1 VIDAIP
7 IEYAG
12 GRSANGP
19 LLVIDHV
26 TGVGWDEDATITLDS
41 GERRHGVV
49 LDVNDDLAVVQVFEG
64 TSGISLAGVRV
75 AFSGTPMR
83 VPVGSQWLGRVCN
96 GRGDPIDGGPPV
108 RGEHLVAVNG
118 MPINPAARQLP
129 RDPIITGISA
139 IDGLT
144 TLVRGQK
151 LPIFSVGGLPHLEL
165 AAQIAAQARVGDGT
179 FQIVFAAMGVTHA
192 DADATRDALEERS
205 QSGDLVLF
213 INTASDPVIE
223 RVLTPR
229 LALTVAEH
237 LAFERGGHVLVLMCD
252 MTSYAE
258 AVREVS
264 AARGE
269 VPGRQGY
276 PGYLFS
282 DLASLYERCGRLRI
296 SSGSL
301 TQIPVLT
308 MPAGDITHPVPDLTG
323 YITEGQIVLS
333 QEMQS
338 RNVYPPFDAL
348 SSLSRL
354 MRHGVGPEQTRPD
367 HMAVAGQVYAAL
379 SHARQVRELTDL
391 VGETGLAENDRA
403 YLRFADALE
412 AGFINQGRADRRDI
426 DDSLERAWVALT
438 LLPTGDLSRLDPAD
452 LARHMAMAAQGS
464 SEGPA

>member
-1 VIDAIP
+1 MIDSIP
-7 IEYAG
+7 VEYVG
-12 GRSANGP
+12 GSSVSGP
-19 LLVIDHV
+19 LLVVEGV
-26 TGVGWDEDATITLDS
+26 TGVGWDEYVSITLDS
-41 GERRHGVV
+41 GEQRHGVV
-49 LDVNDDLAVVQVFEG
+49 LDVDDNLAVVQVFEG
-64 TSGISLAGVRV
+64 TSGISLGGIRV

-83 VPVGSQWLGRVCN
+83 VPVGQQWLGRVCN

-108 RGEHLVAVNG
+108 RGERLAPVNG
-118 MPINPAARQLP
+118 LPINPAARTLP
-129 RDPIITGISA
+129 SDPVITGISA

-165 AAQIAAQARVGDGT
+165 AAQIAAQAHVAGGA

-192 DADATRDALEERS
+192 DADSMRDALEERS
-205 QSGDLVLF
+205 ESGELVLL

-229 LALTVAEH
+229 IALTVAEH
-237 LAFERGGHVLVLMCD
+237 LAFERGGHVLVVMCD

-269 VPGRQGY
+269 VPGRHGY

-282 DLASLYERCGRLRI
+282 DLASLYERCGRLRV
-296 SSGSL
+296 SPGSL

-323 YITEGQIVLS
+323 YITEGQVVLS

-338 RNVYPPFDAL
+338 RGIYPPFDAM

-354 MRHGVGPEQTRPD
+354 MRHGVGAGRTRSD

-379 SHARQVRELTDL
+379 SRAGQVRELTDL
-391 VGETGLAENDRA
+391 VGETGIGAADRA
-403 YLRFADALE
+403 YLRFADQLE
-412 AGFINQGRADRRDI
+412 QQFINQRRTDAREV
-426 DDSLERAWVALT
+426 DDSLERAWAALT
-438 LLPTGDLSRLDPAD
+438 LLPAADLSRLDPVD
-452 LARHMAMAAQGS
+452 LSRHGIGAAAASTGV
-464 SEGPA
+464 AT

>member
-1 VIDAIP
+1 MIDAIP
-7 IEYAG
+7 IEYTGA
-12 GRSANGP
+12 RSVSGP
-19 LLVIDHV
+19 LLIVQDV
-26 TGVGWDEDATITLDS
+26 SGVGWDEDATITLDT
-41 GERRHGVV
+41 GEQRHGVV
-49 LDVNDDLAVVQVFEG
+49 LDVSNDLAVVQVFEG
-64 TSGISLAGVRV
+64 TSGISLDKVRV

-83 VPVGSQWLGRVCN
+83 VPVGPQWLGRVCN
-96 GRGDPIDGGPPV
+96 GRGEPIDGGPPV
-108 RGEHLVAVNG
+108 RGDHLVAVNG
-118 MPINPAARQLP
+118 VPINPAARQLP
-129 RDPIITGISA
+129 RDPIVTGISA

-165 AAQIAAQARVGDGT
+165 AAQIAAQARVAAGA

-192 DADATRDALEERS
+192 DADATRDVLEERS
-205 QSGDLVLF
+205 ESGDLALF
-213 INTASDPVIE
+213 INTASDPVVE

-282 DLASLYERCGRLRI
+282 DLASLYERCGRLQT
-296 SSGSL
+296 SEGSL

-354 MRHGVGPEQTRPD
+354 MRHGVGRDQTRED
-367 HMAVAGQVYAAL
+367 HMAVAGQIYAAL

-391 VGETGLAENDRA
+391 VGESGLGEGDRA

-412 AGFINQGRADRRDI
+412 IGFVNQGRSEGRTI
-426 DDSLERAWVALT
+426 DDSLERAWAALT
-438 LLPTGDLSRLDPAD
+438 LLPVGDLSRLDPAD
-452 LARHMAMAAQGS
+452 LARHVAAHAPAGS
-464 SEGPA
+464 ETAP

>member
-1 VIDAIP
+1 MIDAIP
-7 IEYAG
+7 IEYTGA
-12 GRSANGP
+12 RSVSGP
-19 LLVIDHV
+19 LLIVQDV
-26 TGVGWDEDATITLDS
+26 AGVSWDENATITLDT
-41 GERRHGVV
+41 GEQRHGVV
-49 LDVNDDLAVVQVFEG
+49 LDVSDDLAIVQVFEG
-64 TSGISLAGVRV
+64 TSGISLANVRV

-83 VPVGSQWLGRVCN
+83 VPVGPQWLGRVCN

-118 MPINPAARQLP
+118 VPINPAARQLP

-165 AAQIAAQARVGDGT
+165 AAQIAAQARVADGS

-205 QSGDLVLF
+205 ESGDLVLF
-213 INTASDPVIE
+213 INTASDPVVE

-282 DLASLYERCGRLRI
+282 DLASLYERCGRLQI
-296 SSGSL
+296 SPGSL

-333 QEMQS
+333 DEMQS

-354 MRHGVGPEQTRPD
+354 MRHGVGSHLTRPD

-391 VGETGLAENDRA
+391 VGETGLAESDRA

-412 AGFINQGRADRRDI
+412 TGFVNQGRSEGRDI
-426 DDSLERAWVALT
+426 DDSLERAWAALT
-438 LLPTGDLSRLDPAD
+438 LLPAGDLSRLDPGD
-452 LARHMAMAAQGS
+452 LARHLALPGH
-464 SEGPA
+464 GPLGARA

>member
-1 VIDAIP
+1 MA
-7 IEYAG
+7 
-12 GRSANGP
+12 
-19 LLVIDHV
+19 
-26 TGVGWDEDATITLDS
+26 
-41 GERRHGVV
+41 
-49 LDVNDDLAVVQVFEG
+49 
-64 TSGISLAGVRV
+64 
-75 AFSGTPMR
+75 
-83 VPVGSQWLGRVCN
+83 
-96 GRGDPIDGGPPV
+96 DG
-108 RGEHLVAVNG
+108 A
-118 MPINPAARQLP
+118 
-129 RDPIITGISA
+129 
-139 IDGLT
+139 
-144 TLVRGQK
+144 
-151 LPIFSVGGLPHLEL
+151 
-165 AAQIAAQARVGDGT
+165 

-205 QSGDLVLF
+205 ESGDLVLF
-213 INTASDPVIE
+213 LNTASDPVIE

-229 LALTVAEH
+229 IALTVAEH

-282 DLASLYERCGRLRI
+282 DLASIYERCGRLRI

-354 MRHGVGPEQTRPD
+354 MRHGVGPGQTRKD

-379 SHARQVRELTDL
+379 GHARQVRELTDL
-391 VGETGLAENDRA
+391 VGETGLSEGDRA

-412 AGFINQGRADRRDI
+412 AGFINQGRTEHRAI
-426 DDSLERAWVALT
+426 DDTLEHAWTALT
-438 LLPTGDLSRLDPAD
+438 MLPAGDLSRLDPVE
-452 LARHMAMAAQGS
+452 LARHMALSDRGRSGGS
-464 SEGPA
+464 T

>member
-1 VIDAIP
+1 M
-7 IEYAG
+7 
-12 GRSANGP
+12 
-19 LLVIDHV
+19 
-26 TGVGWDEDATITLDS
+26 
-41 GERRHGVV
+41 
-49 LDVNDDLAVVQVFEG
+49 LDVNGDLAVVQVFEG
-64 TSGISLAGVRV
+64 TSGVSISGVRV

-83 VPVGSQWLGRVCN
+83 VPVGQQWLGRVCN
-96 GRGDPIDGGPPV
+96 GRGEPIDGGPPV
-108 RGEHLVAVNG
+108 RGERLAAVNG
-118 MPINPAARQLP
+118 VPINPAARELP

-205 QSGDLVLF
+205 QAGDLVLF
-213 INTASDPVIE
+213 INTASDPVVE

-323 YITEGQIVLS
+323 YITEGQVVLS

-338 RNVYPPFDAL
+338 RNIYPPFDAL

-354 MRHGVGPEQTRPD
+354 MRHGVGHAQTRQD

-403 YLRFADALE
+403 YLRFADALD
-412 AGFINQGRADRRDI
+412 AGFINQSRTDHRGI
-426 DDSLERAWVALT
+426 DDSLERAWAALT
-438 LLPTGDLSRLDPAD
+438 LLPSGDLSRLDPAD
-452 LARHMAMAAQGS
+452 IARHMAASARDNPAAA
-464 SEGPA
+464 P

>member
-1 VIDAIP
+1 MGA
-7 IEYAG
+7 
-12 GRSANGP
+12 RSASGP
-19 LLVIDHV
+19 LLVVQGIS
-26 TGVGWDEDATITLDS
+26 GVGWDEYATITLDS
-41 GERRHGVV
+41 GERRHGMV
-49 LDVNDDLAVVQVFEG
+49 LDVDDDLAVVQVFEG
-64 TSGISLAGVRV
+64 TSGIIPSKVKV
-75 AFSGTPMR
+75 AFSGSPMR
-83 VPVGSQWLGRVCN
+83 IPVGQQWLGRVCN
-96 GRGDPIDGGPPV
+96 GRGDPIDDGPPV
-108 RGEHLVAVNG
+108 RAEHLVPVNG
-118 MPINPAARQLP
+118 VPINPVARELP
-129 RDPIITGISA
+129 RDAIVTGISA

-165 AAQIAAQARVGDGT
+165 AAQIAAQARVAEGS
-179 FQIVFAAMGVTHA
+179 FKIVFAAMGVTHA
-192 DADATRDALEERS
+192 DADATRDVLEERS
-205 QSGDLVLF
+205 ESGDLALF
-213 INTASDPVIE
+213 VNTASDPVIE

-237 LAFERGGHVLVLMCD
+237 LAFERGEHVLVLLCD

-269 VPGRQGY
+269 VPGRHGY

-282 DLASLYERCGRLRI
+282 DLASLYERCGRLKT
-296 SSGSL
+296 SPGSL

-308 MPAGDITHPVPDLTG
+308 MPSGDITHPVPDLTG

-354 MRHGVGPEQTRPD
+354 MRHGVGRDQTRQD
-367 HMAVAGQVYAAL
+367 HMAVAAQVYAAL

-391 VGETGLAENDRA
+391 VGESGLPEVDRA
-403 YLRFADALE
+403 YLRFADRLE
-412 AGFINQGRADRRDI
+412 TGFIDQGRAERRDI
-426 DDSLERAWVALT
+426 EDSLERAWGALM
-438 LLPTGDLSRLDPAD
+438 LLPSGELSRLDAAD
-452 LARHMAMAAQGS
+452 VASHLAASGRDGS
-464 SEGPA
+464 PDPT

>member
-1 VIDAIP
+1 MIDAIP
-7 IEYAG
+7 IEHTGA
-12 GRSANGP
+12 RSVSGP
-19 LLVIDHV
+19 LLIVQAV
-26 TGVGWDEDATITLDS
+26 SGVGWDEDAIITLDS

-49 LDVNDDLAVVQVFEG
+49 LDVSDDLAVIQVFEG
-64 TSGISLAGVRV
+64 TSGISLDRVRV

-83 VPVGSQWLGRVCN
+83 VPVGPQWLGRVCN
-96 GRGDPIDGGPPV
+96 GRGEPIDGGPPI
-108 RGEHLVAVNG
+108 RGGRLVAVNG
-118 MPINPAARQLP
+118 VPINPAARQLP
-129 RDPIITGISA
+129 RDPIVTGISA

-165 AAQIAAQARVGDGT
+165 AAQIAAQARVADGA

-192 DADATRDALEERS
+192 DANATRDVLEERS
-205 QSGDLVLF
+205 ESGDLALF
-213 INTASDPVIE
+213 INTASDPVVE

-282 DLASLYERCGRLRI
+282 DLASLYERCGRLQA
-296 SSGSL
+296 SPGSL

-308 MPAGDITHPVPDLTG
+308 MPSGDITHPVPDLTG
-323 YITEGQIVLS
+323 YITEGQVVLS
-333 QEMQS
+333 EAMQS
-338 RNVYPPFDAL
+338 RNVYPPFEAL

-354 MRHGVGPEQTRPD
+354 MRHGVGLDRTRPD

-391 VGETGLAENDRA
+391 VGETGLGESDRA
-403 YLRFADALE
+403 YLRFGDALE
-412 AGFINQGRADRRDI
+412 TGFLNQGRTEARSI
-426 DDSLERAWVALT
+426 EDSLERAWAALT
-438 LLPTGDLSRLDPAD
+438 LLPSGDLSRVDPDD
-452 LARHMAMAAQGS
+452 LARHLTAIRDEPTG
-464 SEGPA
+464 EHP

>member
-1 VIDAIP
+1 MIDAIP

-19 LLVIDHV
+19 LLVVDHV
-26 TGVGWDEDATITLDS
+26 TGVGWDEDATITLAS

-64 TSGISLAGVRV
+64 TSGISLSGVRV

-83 VPVGSQWLGRVCN
+83 VPVGPQWLGRVCN
-96 GRGDPIDGGPPV
+96 GRGKPIDGGPAV
-108 RGEHLVAVNG
+108 RGERVVAVNG
-118 MPINPAARQLP
+118 VPINPAARALP

-205 QSGDLVLF
+205 QAGELVLF
-213 INTASDPVIE
+213 INTASDPVVE

-237 LAFERGGHVLVLMCD
+237 LAFERRGHVLVLMCD

-269 VPGRQGY
+269 VPGRRGY

-282 DLASLYERCGRLRI
+282 DLASLYERCGRLRT
-296 SSGSL
+296 SAGSL

-323 YITEGQIVLS
+323 YITEGQVVLS

-338 RNVYPPFDAL
+338 RNIYPPFDAL

-354 MRHGVGPEQTRPD
+354 MRHGVGRETRQD

-403 YLRFADALE
+403 YLRFADALD
-412 AGFINQGRADRRDI
+412 AGFINQGRSERRGI
-426 DDSLERAWVALT
+426 ADSLDRAWAALT
-438 LLPTGDLSRLDPAD
+438 LLPSGDLSRLDPAD
-452 LARHMAMAAQGS
+452 IARHVAANARD
-464 SEGPA
+464 EPEAAP

>member
-1 VIDAIP
+1 MIDAIP
-7 IEYAG
+7 ISYTGA
-12 GRSANGP
+12 RSVGGP
-19 LLVIDHV
+19 LLIVQDV
-26 TGVGWDEDATITLDS
+26 SGVGWDEDATITLDT
-41 GERRHGVV
+41 GEQRHGVV
-49 LDVNDDLAVVQVFEG
+49 LDVSNDLAVVQVFEG
-64 TSGISLAGVRV
+64 TSGISLDNVRV

-83 VPVGSQWLGRVCN
+83 VPVGPQWLGRVCH
-96 GRGDPIDGGPPV
+96 GRGEPIDGGPPA
-108 RGEHLVAVNG
+108 RGHHLVAVSG
-118 MPINPAARQLP
+118 VPINPAARQLP
-129 RDPIITGISA
+129 QDPIVTGISA

-165 AAQIAAQARVGDGT
+165 AAQIAAQARVADGA

-192 DADATRDALEERS
+192 DADATRDVLEERS
-205 QSGDLVLF
+205 ESGDLALF
-213 INTASDPVIE
+213 INTASDPVVE

-269 VPGRQGY
+269 VPGRRGY

-282 DLASLYERCGRLRI
+282 DLAALYERCGRLRI

-323 YITEGQIVLS
+323 YITEGTIVLS

-354 MRHGVGPEQTRPD
+354 MRHGVGPGQTRKD

-379 SHARQVRELTDL
+379 GHARQVRELTDL
-391 VGETGLAENDRA
+391 VGDTGLAEADRA

-412 AGFINQGRADRRDI
+412 AGFINQGRTEHRAINDT
-426 DDSLERAWVALT
+426 LEHAGTALT
-438 LLPTGDLSRLDPAD
+438 MLPAGDLSRLDPVE
-452 LARHMAMAAQGS
+452 LARHLASAAPDG
-464 SEGPA
+464 SEGST

>member
-1 VIDAIP
+1 MIDSIP
-7 IEYAG
+7 VEYTG
-12 GRSANGP
+12 GSRVSGP
-19 LLVIDHV
+19 LLVV
-26 TGVGWDEDATITLDS
+26 EGVSGVGWDEYASITLDS
-41 GERRHGVV
+41 GEQRHGVV
-49 LDVNDDLAVVQVFEG
+49 LDIDDNLAVVQVFEG
-64 TSGISLAGVRV
+64 TSGISLSGVRV
-75 AFSGTPMR
+75 AFGGTPMR
-83 VPVGSQWLGRVCN
+83 VPVGPQWLGRVCN

-108 RGEHLVAVNG
+108 RGDRVVPVNG
-118 MPINPAARQLP
+118 LPINPAARTLP
-129 RDPIITGISA
+129 SDPIVTGISA

-165 AAQIAAQARVGDGT
+165 AAQIAAQAHVADGA

-192 DADATRDALEERS
+192 DADGMRDALEERS
-205 QSGDLVLF
+205 ESGELVLL

-229 LALTVAEH
+229 IALTIAEH
-237 LAFERGGHVLVLMCD
+237 LAFERGGHVLVVMCD

-269 VPGRQGY
+269 VPGRHGY

-282 DLASLYERCGRLRI
+282 DLASLYERCGRLRV
-296 SSGSL
+296 SPGSL

-323 YITEGQIVLS
+323 YITEGQVVLS

-338 RNVYPPFDAL
+338 RGIYPPFDAM

-354 MRHGVGPEQTRPD
+354 MRHGVGAGRTRSD

-379 SHARQVRELTDL
+379 SRAGQVRELTDL
-391 VGETGLAENDRA
+391 VGETGIGAVDRA
-403 YLRFADALE
+403 YLRFADQLE
-412 AGFINQGRADRRDI
+412 QQFINQGRTDDRDV
-426 DDSLERAWVALT
+426 DDSLERAWSALT
-438 LLPTGDLSRLDPAD
+438 LLPAADLSRLDPDD
-452 LARHMAMAAQGS
+452 LERHRVAAGN
-464 SEGPA
+464 EHPEVGT